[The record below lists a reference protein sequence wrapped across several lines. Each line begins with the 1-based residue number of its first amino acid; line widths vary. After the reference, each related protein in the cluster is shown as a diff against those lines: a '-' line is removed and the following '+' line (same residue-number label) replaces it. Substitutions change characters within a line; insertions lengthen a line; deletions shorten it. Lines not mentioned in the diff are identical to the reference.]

1 MTIVDNM
8 CRSYSPLGIEW
19 GSFFVVYVPKPPQEA
34 PSFQSL
40 IIPHILP
47 MKMKSRVN
55 AVNEE
60 VISVRHWCSNGE
72 TCALHASS
80 AFCAGAAT
88 EINQHIPVL
97 PFPLAPDIQHDSQH
111 DDASQWHEMREL
123 KRQPI
128 QVVVLEIH
136 IARDQ

>member
-34 PSFQSL
+34 LSFQGL
-40 IIPHILP
+40 IIHHILP

-55 AVNEE
+55 VVNEE
-60 VISVRHWCSNGE
+60 VISVRHWCSNGV

-80 AFCAGAAT
+80 ACCAGAAT
-88 EINQHIPVL
+88 EINQHISVL
-97 PFPLAPDIQHDSQH
+97 PFPLAPDIQDDRQY
-111 DDASQWHEMREL
+111 DDAS
-123 KRQPI
+123 
-128 QVVVLEIH
+128 
-136 IARDQ
+136 

>member
-34 PSFQSL
+34 PSFQGL
-40 IIPHILP
+40 MIPNLLP
-47 MKMKSRVN
+47 MKMESRVH

-60 VISVRHWCSNGE
+60 VISV
-72 TCALHASS
+72 SS
-80 AFCAGAAT
+80 LVFKRRDVCLSCIFSFLCGAAT
-88 EINQHIPVL
+88 EINQHISVL

-111 DDASQWHEMREL
+111 DDASQWHKMC
-123 KRQPI
+123 
-128 QVVVLEIH
+128 
-136 IARDQ
+136 